1 MEKSNQ
7 EAGNKIIELDEG
19 KETKKEG
26 QKTSQT
32 PQKSLRNTKKVN
44 YSQFFSEDVDNSEE
58 YESPEDIKNRKELNK
73 KRQRKKPTPKP
84 NTEPKIPKKKKTQKE
99 ENEENKEEN
108 KDINKEETKETKN
121 KNNNNSGPIINI
133 TEILSKYNDNDNIPN
148 SEIILILL
156 EICLNSSQ
164 FGIDK
169 DNSSRAFWEEVGK
182 KPELKK
188 ITDKFKPETLRKYW
202 RTIRETKKFKK
213 IISEIKKYKNE
224 LNNQNMK
231 LFAGIHAVCEYVSNP
246 GRKMEFYLNKH
257 MTKVANKSK
266 ITVNDMSPVQ
276 QIEDIVNTIK
286 KYFPKKNEKEIGE
299 ILAKN
304 NFDIENT
311 FLVLKDA
318 ENFEN
323 LCFTEE
329 EDAIIKK
336 NYEDKDDNNEEYQN
350 LINTKGLEEVLR
362 RKEFLFNI
370 QIDRSQYQ
378 VKEEEGN
385 KEEDKM
391 VLEVDDNN

>member
-133 TEILSKYNDNDNIPN
+133 TETLSKYNDNDNIPN

-231 LFAGIHAVCEYVSNP
+231 LFAGIHAMCEYVSNP

>member
-84 NTEPKIPKKKKTQKE
+84 NTEPKLPKKKKTQKE

-133 TEILSKYNDNDNIPN
+133 TETLSKYNDNDNIPN

>member
-1 MEKSNQ
+1 
-7 EAGNKIIELDEG
+7 
-19 KETKKEG
+19 
-26 QKTSQT
+26 
-32 PQKSLRNTKKVN
+32 
-44 YSQFFSEDVDNSEE
+44 
-58 YESPEDIKNRKELNK
+58 
-73 KRQRKKPTPKP
+73 
-84 NTEPKIPKKKKTQKE
+84 
-99 ENEENKEEN
+99 
-108 KDINKEETKETKN
+108 
-121 KNNNNSGPIINI
+121 
-133 TEILSKYNDNDNIPN
+133 
-148 SEIILILL
+148 
-156 EICLNSSQ
+156 
-164 FGIDK
+164 
-169 DNSSRAFWEEVGK
+169 
-182 KPELKK
+182 
-188 ITDKFKPETLRKYW
+188 
-202 RTIRETKKFKK
+202 
-213 IISEIKKYKNE
+213 
-224 LNNQNMK
+224 MK
-231 LFAGIHAVCEYVSNP
+231 LFAGIHAMCEYVSNP